1 MNLTKTS
8 PLRIL
13 VNKKKKILNYQ
24 QSAVENAIEF
34 LKDNDDFNFQSP
46 TGSGKTFIIADIIDK
61 YLENEILNNKPTTF
75 LFIAPSTGK
84 LDYQGYEKIT
94 KYLEDQWVSG
104 FSTNYIGIK
113 DKVIKG
119 SYLENID
126 YFQQNNV
133 YFLGWSLFGKNTK
146 IMNIE
151 SERNDLH
158 KVISN
163 TKMQNINI
171 VLIID
176 EAHREVKIANIAE
189 MKKIVMKSLN
199 PIKTIKISA
208 TLDIKPDYKISL
220 EEVIEE
226 CSIKKMVE
234 IHGESSSLI
243 FDKYTGETER
253 LILSAIEQQK
263 KIKKE
268 YFKKNIEINPLLT
281 IQIPNK
287 IVVDKDI
294 DTEDYLLK
302 NIEVLLEKE
311 GYKKDFNYALW
322 LDKNKTRK
330 TKGEIVASDSPIEIL
345 IFKQAIA
352 IGWDIPRANMLVRIR
367 ETKKDSFNIQTLGRI
382 MRNPFFKFYDNAYID
397 HAFVFTKDENYKNF
411 IKKEIFYIEK
421 EETLK
426 LGRSERSINKNI
438 KLNKIIINDKN
449 IDQTEM
455 VDIISKKI
463 IDMEEFTRYLEFE
476 HKKQSDP
483 NSKHSSQDVFQENQ
497 DKIAEKL
504 NENIASQQKLI
515 FNGDNIS
522 LFDLYIKYKT
532 VISNNYLTQQIM
544 NKISLEIKNIKIKQ
558 FYWATYYNFNHSFFS
573 LNSQNYSMQEI
584 INQEIYKYQKDRS
597 QTNVEEYVLP
607 THYLTSNKYFDV
619 VPWDNYNTF
628 DATLKINK
636 PPLSQNEHEFCK
648 EIRSILKSSE
658 KQMHLFRNGTGEQD
672 FYINYFNN
680 ISKSSKFF
688 PDFILINEAS
698 KKMIII
704 EVKGRNDEDIDKET
718 QNKMNKLHK
727 AIDKISNKNPYTVVA
742 GYKAFYNNSKNDMEY
757 IGKNDKYISL
767 LEIINKIS

>member
-1 MNLTKTS
+1 M
-8 PLRIL
+8 
-13 VNKKKKILNYQ
+13 NKKKKILNYQ
-24 QSAVENAIEF
+24 QLAVENAIEF
-34 LKDNDDFNFQSP
+34 LEDNDEFNFQSP
-46 TGSGKTFIIADIIDK
+46 TGSGKTFIVADIIDK
-61 YLENEILNNKPTTF
+61 YLENKILNSKPTTF

-104 FSTNYIGIK
+104 FSTNYIGTK
-113 DKVIKG
+113 DKITKG

-126 YFQQNNV
+126 YFKQNNV

-163 TKMQNINI
+163 TKMKDINI

-176 EAHREVKIANIAE
+176 EAHREVNTLNIAE
-189 MKKIVMKSLN
+189 MKKIVMNSLK

-208 TLDIKPDYKISL
+208 TLDIKPDYKIFI

-234 IHGESSSLI
+234 IHGESSSLN
-243 FDKYTGETER
+243 FDKYTDETER

-302 NIEVLLEKE
+302 KIEELLDKE

-322 LDKNKTRK
+322 LDGNKTK
-330 TKGEIVASDSPIEIL
+330 KSKSEIVASDSPIEIL

-411 IKKEIFYIEK
+411 IKKEIFYIDK

-426 LGRSERSINKNI
+426 LERSERSINKNI
-438 KLNKIIINDKN
+438 KLNKIIINDKSMN
-449 IDQTEM
+449 QKEM
-455 VDIISKKI
+455 IDIISKEI
-463 IDMEEFTRYLEFE
+463 IGMKEFKKYLIFE
-476 HKKQSDP
+476 HKKQTDP
-483 NSKHSSQDVFQENQ
+483 NSRHSSNDIFQENQ
-497 DKIAEKL
+497 DKTVEKL
-504 NENIASQQKLI
+504 NENISSQQKLK
-515 FNGDNIS
+515 FDGGNVT

-532 VISNNYLTQQIM
+532 TISNNYLIQQIM
-544 NKISLEIKNIKIKQ
+544 DKISLKIKNIKIKQ
-558 FYWATYYNFNHSFFS
+558 FYWATYYNFNKSIFS
-573 LNSQNYSMQEI
+573 SNLQNYSIEEI
-584 INQEIYKYQKDRS
+584 INQEIYKYQKNKS
-597 QTNVEEYVLP
+597 HTNVEEYILP
-607 THYLTSNKYFDV
+607 TQYETSNKYFDV
-619 VPWDNYNTF
+619 DAWDKYNTF
-628 DATLKINK
+628 NASLKINK
-636 PPLSQNEHEFCK
+636 PTLSENEYEFCK
-648 EIRSILKSSE
+648 DIRGILKSSE
-658 KQMHLFRNGTGEQD
+658 KQMHLFRNGTGKQD

-688 PDFILINEAS
+688 PDFILINETT
-698 KKMIII
+698 KKIIII
-704 EVKGRNDEDIDKET
+704 EVKGRNDRDIDKET
-718 QNKMNKLHK
+718 ENKMDKLHK
-727 AIDKISNKNPYTVVA
+727 EIDKISHKNPYIVVA
-742 GYKAFYNNSKNDMEY
+742 GYKAVYNKKNEMEY
-757 IGKNDKYISL
+757 IDKTNERIDL
-767 LEIINKIS
+767 AEIINNLK

>member
-1 MNLTKTS
+1 M
-8 PLRIL
+8 
-13 VNKKKKILNYQ
+13 NKKKKILNYQ
-24 QSAVENAIEF
+24 QLAVENAIEF
-34 LKDNDDFNFQSP
+34 LEDNDEFNFQSP
-46 TGSGKTFIIADIIDK
+46 TGSGKTFIVADIIDK
-61 YLENEILNNKPTTF
+61 YLENKILNSKPTTF

-104 FSTNYIGIK
+104 FSTNYIGTK
-113 DKVIKG
+113 DKITKG

-126 YFQQNNV
+126 YFKQNNV

-163 TKMQNINI
+163 TKMKDINI

-176 EAHREVKIANIAE
+176 EAHREVNTLNIAE
-189 MKKIVMKSLN
+189 MKKIVMNSLK

-208 TLDIKPDYKISL
+208 TLDIKPDYKIFI

-234 IHGESSSLI
+234 IHGESSSLN
-243 FDKYTGETER
+243 FDKYTDETER

-302 NIEVLLEKE
+302 KIEELLDKE

-322 LDKNKTRK
+322 LDGNKTK
-330 TKGEIVASDSPIEIL
+330 KSKSEIVASDSPIEIL

-411 IKKEIFYIEK
+411 IKKEIFYIDK

-426 LGRSERSINKNI
+426 LERSERSINKNI
-438 KLNKIIINDKN
+438 KLNKIIINDKSMN
-449 IDQTEM
+449 QKEM
-455 VDIISKKI
+455 IDIISKEI
-463 IDMEEFTRYLEFE
+463 IGMKEFKKYLIFE
-476 HKKQSDP
+476 HKKQTDP
-483 NSKHSSQDVFQENQ
+483 NSRHSSNDIFQENQ
-497 DKIAEKL
+497 DKTVEKL
-504 NENIASQQKLI
+504 NENISSQQKLK
-515 FNGDNIS
+515 FDGGNVT

-532 VISNNYLTQQIM
+532 TISNNYLIQQIM
-544 NKISLEIKNIKIKQ
+544 DKISLKIKNIKIKQ
-558 FYWATYYNFNHSFFS
+558 FYWATYYNFNKSIFS
-573 LNSQNYSMQEI
+573 SNLQNYSIEEI
-584 INQEIYKYQKDRS
+584 INQEIYKYQKNKS
-597 QTNVEEYVLP
+597 HTNVEEYILP
-607 THYLTSNKYFDV
+607 TQYETSNKYFDV
-619 VPWDNYNTF
+619 DAWDKYNTF
-628 DATLKINK
+628 NASLKINK
-636 PPLSQNEHEFCK
+636 PTLSENEHEFCK
-648 EIRSILKSSE
+648 DIRGILKSSE
-658 KQMHLFRNGTGEQD
+658 KQMHLFRNGTGKQD

-688 PDFILINEAS
+688 PDFILINETT
-698 KKMIII
+698 KKIIII
-704 EVKGRNDEDIDKET
+704 EVKGRNDRDIDKET
-718 QNKMNKLHK
+718 ENKMDKLHK
-727 AIDKISNKNPYTVVA
+727 EIDKISHKNPYIVVA
-742 GYKAFYNNSKNDMEY
+742 GYKAVYNKQNEMEY
-757 IGKNDKYISL
+757 TDKTNERIDL
-767 LEIINKIS
+767 AEIINNLK

>member
-1 MNLTKTS
+1 M
-8 PLRIL
+8 
-13 VNKKKKILNYQ
+13 NKKKKILNYQ
-24 QSAVENAIEF
+24 QLAVENAIEF
-34 LKDNDDFNFQSP
+34 LEDNDEFNFQSP
-46 TGSGKTFIIADIIDK
+46 TGSGKTFIVADIIDK
-61 YLENEILNNKPTTF
+61 YLENKILNSKPTTF

-104 FSTNYIGIK
+104 FSTNYIGTK
-113 DKVIKG
+113 DKITKG

-126 YFQQNNV
+126 YFKQNNV

-163 TKMQNINI
+163 TKMKDINI

-176 EAHREVKIANIAE
+176 EAHREVNTLNIAE
-189 MKKIVMKSLN
+189 MKKIVMNSLK

-208 TLDIKPDYKISL
+208 TLDIKPDYKIFI

-234 IHGESSSLI
+234 IHGESSSLN
-243 FDKYTGETER
+243 FDKYTDETER

-302 NIEVLLEKE
+302 KIEELLDKE

-322 LDKNKTRK
+322 LDGNKTK
-330 TKGEIVASDSPIEIL
+330 KSKSEIVASDSPIEIL

-411 IKKEIFYIEK
+411 IKKEIFYIDK

-426 LGRSERSINKNI
+426 LERSERSINKNI
-438 KLNKIIINDKN
+438 KLNKIIINDKSMN
-449 IDQTEM
+449 QKEM
-455 VDIISKKI
+455 IDIISKEI
-463 IDMEEFTRYLEFE
+463 IGMKEFKKYLIFE
-476 HKKQSDP
+476 HKKQTDP
-483 NSKHSSQDVFQENQ
+483 NSRHSSNDIFQENQ
-497 DKIAEKL
+497 DKTVEKL
-504 NENIASQQKLI
+504 NENISSQQKLK
-515 FNGDNIS
+515 FDGGNVT

-532 VISNNYLTQQIM
+532 TISNNYLIQQIM
-544 NKISLEIKNIKIKQ
+544 DKISLKIKNIKIKQ
-558 FYWATYYNFNHSFFS
+558 FYWATYYNFNKSIFS
-573 LNSQNYSMQEI
+573 SNLQNYSIEEI
-584 INQEIYKYQKDRS
+584 INQEIYKYQKNKS
-597 QTNVEEYVLP
+597 HTNVEEYILP
-607 THYLTSNKYFDV
+607 TQYETSNKYFDV
-619 VPWDNYNTF
+619 DAWDKYNTF
-628 DATLKINK
+628 NASLKINK
-636 PPLSQNEHEFCK
+636 PTLSENEHEFCK
-648 EIRSILKSSE
+648 DIRGILKSSE
-658 KQMHLFRNGTGEQD
+658 KQMHLFRNGTGKQD

-688 PDFILINEAS
+688 PDFILINETT
-698 KKMIII
+698 KKIIII
-704 EVKGRNDEDIDKET
+704 EVKGRNDRDIDKET
-718 QNKMNKLHK
+718 ENKMDKLHK
-727 AIDKISNKNPYTVVA
+727 EIDKISHKNPYIVVA
-742 GYKAFYNNSKNDMEY
+742 GYKAVYNKKNEMEY
-757 IGKNDKYISL
+757 IDKTNERIDL
-767 LEIINKIS
+767 AEIINNLK

>member
-1 MNLTKTS
+1 M
-8 PLRIL
+8 
-13 VNKKKKILNYQ
+13 NKKKKILNYQ
-24 QSAVENAIEF
+24 QLAVENAIEF
-34 LKDNDDFNFQSP
+34 LEDNDEFNFQSP
-46 TGSGKTFIIADIIDK
+46 TGSGKTFIVADIIDK
-61 YLENEILNNKPTTF
+61 YLENKILNSKPTTF

-104 FSTNYIGIK
+104 FSTNYIGTK
-113 DKVIKG
+113 DKITKG

-126 YFQQNNV
+126 YFKQNNV

-163 TKMQNINI
+163 TKMKDINI

-176 EAHREVKIANIAE
+176 EAHREVNTLNIAE
-189 MKKIVMKSLN
+189 MKKIVMNSLK

-208 TLDIKPDYKISL
+208 TLDIKPDYKIFI

-234 IHGESSSLI
+234 IHGESSSLN
-243 FDKYTGETER
+243 FDKYTDETER

-302 NIEVLLEKE
+302 KIEELLDKE

-322 LDKNKTRK
+322 LDGNKTK
-330 TKGEIVASDSPIEIL
+330 KSKSEIVASDSPIEIL

-411 IKKEIFYIEK
+411 IKKEIFYIDK

-426 LGRSERSINKNI
+426 LERSERSINKNI
-438 KLNKIIINDKN
+438 KLNKIIINDKSMN
-449 IDQTEM
+449 QKEM
-455 VDIISKKI
+455 IDIISKEI
-463 IDMEEFTRYLEFE
+463 IGMKEFKKYLIFE
-476 HKKQSDP
+476 HKKQTDP
-483 NSKHSSQDVFQENQ
+483 NSRHSSNDIFQENQ
-497 DKIAEKL
+497 DKTVEKL
-504 NENIASQQKLI
+504 NENISSQQKLK
-515 FNGDNIS
+515 FDGGNVT

-532 VISNNYLTQQIM
+532 TISNNYLIQQIM
-544 NKISLEIKNIKIKQ
+544 DKISLKIKNIKIKQ
-558 FYWATYYNFNHSFFS
+558 FYWATYYNFNKSIFS
-573 LNSQNYSMQEI
+573 SNLQNYSIEEI
-584 INQEIYKYQKDRS
+584 INQEIYKYQKNKS
-597 QTNVEEYVLP
+597 HTNVEEYILP
-607 THYLTSNKYFDV
+607 TQYETSNKYFDV
-619 VPWDNYNTF
+619 DAWDKYNTF
-628 DATLKINK
+628 NASLKINK
-636 PPLSQNEHEFCK
+636 PTLSENEYEFCK
-648 EIRSILKSSE
+648 DIRGILKSSE
-658 KQMHLFRNGTGEQD
+658 KQMHLFRNGTGKQD

-688 PDFILINEAS
+688 PDFILINETT
-698 KKMIII
+698 KKIIII
-704 EVKGRNDEDIDKET
+704 EVKGRNDGDIDKET
-718 QNKMNKLHK
+718 KNKMDKLHK
-727 AIDKISNKNPYTVVA
+727 EIDKISHKNPYIVVA
-742 GYKAFYNNSKNDMEY
+742 GYKAVYNKQNEMEY
-757 IGKNDKYISL
+757 TDKTNERIDL
-767 LEIINKIS
+767 AEIINNLK